1 MCIPST
7 AGKLVH
13 CAAWQQQLFFFTFGE
28 RSSNIVGP
36 TKKAA
41 AATITHV
48 TLPTLY
54 SGLALF
60 YVCNGLL
67 LRSRPSNP
75 WHEGQSRM
83 SIGAAVAAFTLAGLS
98 LAGLDSEAQGQLKAA
113 QWLAA
118 ALSAA
123 GPYCRS
129 WQPRLLVLKKKLV
142 YWHGS

>member
-13 CAAWQQQLFFFTFGE
+13 CAAWQQQQLFFFTFGK

-36 TKKAA
+36 TKKAS
-41 AATITHV
+41 ATITHV

-60 YVCNGLL
+60 LPVCNGL

-75 WHEGQSRM
+75 
-83 SIGAAVAAFTLAGLS
+83 
-98 LAGLDSEAQGQLKAA
+98 
-113 QWLAA
+113 
-118 ALSAA
+118 
-123 GPYCRS
+123 
-129 WQPRLLVLKKKLV
+129 
-142 YWHGS
+142 